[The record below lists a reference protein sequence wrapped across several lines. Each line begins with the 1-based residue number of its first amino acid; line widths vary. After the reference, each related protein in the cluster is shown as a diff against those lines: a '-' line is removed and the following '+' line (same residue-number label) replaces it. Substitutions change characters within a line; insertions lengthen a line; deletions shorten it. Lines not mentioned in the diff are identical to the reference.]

1 MLTLRARS
9 SASLAGI
16 ALLGALLLGAAS
28 PARADLIYV
37 AQGGEPQ
44 LQNLDGW
51 TMVTKQVTR
60 SEPDPNGGPARQ
72 TKVVAIRGR
81 VVKVADASA
90 GSSVF
95 FNVLL
100 RKRANANERAFA
112 DKAGFLYRFDT
123 TEVAFAP
130 SQLKGT
136 EQEFDSLLDLRW
148 LLSNEDL
155 RIAEH
160 VVSDPRSVRTL
171 VPSLP
176 ANAAAR
182 VGQILSQSGDVSQD
196 PTATFLFGHGKE
208 PTSRYVEARM
218 GLGGQPF
225 PGGTTPF
232 QHGWLTLLVSAGPP
246 PTEAAYYQAV
256 QRRLTNGEFYSPI
269 QLLPYRGPRKPS
281 ANPPQRPQI
290 KLHKIPRRVIRGR
303 GGMSHVPDDTRRV
316 SGPRPVTE
324 RRDLLLTNIK
334 PTIHKML
341 LAAARDEHYG
351 GLVMGR
357 TNNGRGQARFAT
369 VVLTTLRHL
378 SALTEQGGRNASA
391 AQLRA
396 AQVGELTR
404 EAVIEALEA
413 AELGRDCLFDTPHQA
428 ASEFGF
434 HPSTYLPV
442 DPSEVAM
449 AALQVIQQNPAWAK
463 MGDRDVARRLVATL
477 VNLARIAT
485 PNDGI
490 RAKDRYRRVQLV
502 AAAHSTLLRHEV
514 FKTLAGASHN
524 GLLLPPAKR
533 GLVLKGGLDFEKATA
548 DELLDHGLS
557 REDVSTLM
565 GMRQKSRMRTAR
577 DLANVLEA
585 RARSELA
592 GSGLPGDEVAR
603 RARAEA
609 IAEAN
614 RLHDEITTSPFLR
627 HLVELIPELESR
639 DRSFLHMALSQAGN
653 GSDAALQEVV
663 DNLFSVAYDNIDGP
677 TLPRVTVDE
686 RRRMRADAMA
696 ALGMLVEVTR
706 DPTTGDDS
714 NAAERIF
721 RELDR
726 VIAAVEEGKA
736 GEDEKELLRIL
747 NSLSSQKGLNP
758 ASTYVPEQGR
768 RHNFAAQLNRSYR
781 RHVAG
786 QMGELLR
793 EMTELQGGPESV
805 ESLDRMEVLK
815 QLREQMETV
824 RRSLGR
830 GNLAKP
836 E

>member
-1 MLTLRARS
+1 
-9 SASLAGI
+9 
-16 ALLGALLLGAAS
+16 
-28 PARADLIYV
+28 
-37 AQGGEPQ
+37 
-44 LQNLDGW
+44 
-51 TMVTKQVTR
+51 
-60 SEPDPNGGPARQ
+60 
-72 TKVVAIRGR
+72 
-81 VVKVADASA
+81 
-90 GSSVF
+90 
-95 FNVLL
+95 
-100 RKRANANERAFA
+100 
-112 DKAGFLYRFDT
+112 
-123 TEVAFAP
+123 
-130 SQLKGT
+130 
-136 EQEFDSLLDLRW
+136 
-148 LLSNEDL
+148 
-155 RIAEH
+155 
-160 VVSDPRSVRTL
+160 
-171 VPSLP
+171 
-176 ANAAAR
+176 
-182 VGQILSQSGDVSQD
+182 
-196 PTATFLFGHGKE
+196 
-208 PTSRYVEARM
+208 
-218 GLGGQPF
+218 
-225 PGGTTPF
+225 
-232 QHGWLTLLVSAGPP
+232 
-246 PTEAAYYQAV
+246 
-256 QRRLTNGEFYSPI
+256 
-269 QLLPYRGPRKPS
+269 
-281 ANPPQRPQI
+281 
-290 KLHKIPRRVIRGR
+290 
-303 GGMSHVPDDTRRV
+303 
-316 SGPRPVTE
+316 
-324 RRDLLLTNIK
+324 
-334 PTIHKML
+334 
-341 LAAARDEHYG
+341 
-351 GLVMGR
+351 
-357 TNNGRGQARFAT
+357 
-369 VVLTTLRHL
+369 
-378 SALTEQGGRNASA
+378 
-391 AQLRA
+391 
-396 AQVGELTR
+396 
-404 EAVIEALEA
+404 
-413 AELGRDCLFDTPHQA
+413 
-428 ASEFGF
+428 
-434 HPSTYLPV
+434 
-442 DPSEVAM
+442 
-449 AALQVIQQNPAWAK
+449 
-463 MGDRDVARRLVATL
+463 
-477 VNLARIAT
+477 
-485 PNDGI
+485 
-490 RAKDRYRRVQLV
+490 
-502 AAAHSTLLRHEV
+502 
-514 FKTLAGASHN
+514 
-524 GLLLPPAKR
+524 
-533 GLVLKGGLDFEKATA
+533 
-548 DELLDHGLS
+548 
-557 REDVSTLM
+557 M

>member
-357 TNNGRGQARFAT
+357 TNNGRGQAR
-369 VVLTTLRHL
+369 
-378 SALTEQGGRNASA
+378 
-391 AQLRA
+391 
-396 AQVGELTR
+396 
-404 EAVIEALEA
+404 
-413 AELGRDCLFDTPHQA
+413 
-428 ASEFGF
+428 
-434 HPSTYLPV
+434 
-442 DPSEVAM
+442 
-449 AALQVIQQNPAWAK
+449 
-463 MGDRDVARRLVATL
+463 
-477 VNLARIAT
+477 
-485 PNDGI
+485 
-490 RAKDRYRRVQLV
+490 
-502 AAAHSTLLRHEV
+502 
-514 FKTLAGASHN
+514 
-524 GLLLPPAKR
+524 
-533 GLVLKGGLDFEKATA
+533 
-548 DELLDHGLS
+548 
-557 REDVSTLM
+557 
-565 GMRQKSRMRTAR
+565 
-577 DLANVLEA
+577 
-585 RARSELA
+585 
-592 GSGLPGDEVAR
+592 
-603 RARAEA
+603 
-609 IAEAN
+609 
-614 RLHDEITTSPFLR
+614 
-627 HLVELIPELESR
+627 
-639 DRSFLHMALSQAGN
+639 
-653 GSDAALQEVV
+653 
-663 DNLFSVAYDNIDGP
+663 
-677 TLPRVTVDE
+677 
-686 RRRMRADAMA
+686 
-696 ALGMLVEVTR
+696 
-706 DPTTGDDS
+706 
-714 NAAERIF
+714 
-721 RELDR
+721 
-726 VIAAVEEGKA
+726 
-736 GEDEKELLRIL
+736 
-747 NSLSSQKGLNP
+747 
-758 ASTYVPEQGR
+758 
-768 RHNFAAQLNRSYR
+768 
-781 RHVAG
+781 
-786 QMGELLR
+786 
-793 EMTELQGGPESV
+793 
-805 ESLDRMEVLK
+805 
-815 QLREQMETV
+815 
-824 RRSLGR
+824 
-830 GNLAKP
+830 
-836 E
+836 